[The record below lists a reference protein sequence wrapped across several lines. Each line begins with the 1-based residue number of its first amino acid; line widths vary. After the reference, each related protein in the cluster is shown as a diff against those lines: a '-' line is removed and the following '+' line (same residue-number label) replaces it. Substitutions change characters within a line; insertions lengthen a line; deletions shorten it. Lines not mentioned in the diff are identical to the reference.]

1 MNKEKLLKALKRLRK
16 CLKYGDDELG
26 DVHYSKH
33 IKDLDVI
40 ETALKRNIEL
50 EEENEILKII
60 RDNFDLWI
68 EPNYRATLQFQQNT
82 SLTQSDYEKLIKYF
96 GEPRDD

>member
-1 MNKEKLLKALKRLRK
+1 MHKEKELL
-16 CLKYGDDELG
+16 E
-26 DVHYSKH
+26 
-33 IKDLDVI
+33 
-40 ETALKRNIEL
+40 
-50 EEENEILKII
+50 II

-96 GEPRDD
+96 GEPRDE